1 MKTFTK
7 KAMAIVGL
15 MAAMV
20 FAPVLEA
27 SAQVPSIPRNTTTMK
42 AKVKK
47 NRNVV
52 WGTEYD
58 YLSTRYITFEEI
70 QNYDRG
76 QIRVLKNSI
85 YARHGRIFKDKAL
98 REYFESQDWYKGTR
112 YEIPAKEF
120 NKYENAN
127 IALLLKYE

>member
-20 FAPVLEA
+20 FAPALEA
-27 SAQVPSIPRNTTTMK
+27 SAQVPSIPRNTTTKK

-98 REYFESQDWYKGTR
+98 REYFESQDWYRGTR

>member
-27 SAQVPSIPRNTTTMK
+27 SAQVPSIPRNTTIKK